1 MLACQNRLRGGV
13 LERYSK
19 YEVEDHVGRT
29 NGIWGMMEMEICRS
43 SFSTI
48 NKLDRDI

>member
-29 NGIWGMMEMEICRS
+29 NGIWGMMEMENLPI
-43 SFSTI
+43 FI
-48 NKLDRDI
+48 LDDR